1 MLESRPGRP
10 VGPIFDPLI
19 LDRQGERYRSGR
31 GAFADACRAHHAVL
45 REARDALSG
54 AIP

>member
-1 MLESRPGRP
+1 M
-10 VGPIFDPLI
+10 I

-31 GAFADACRAHHAVL
+31 GAFADASRAHHAVL